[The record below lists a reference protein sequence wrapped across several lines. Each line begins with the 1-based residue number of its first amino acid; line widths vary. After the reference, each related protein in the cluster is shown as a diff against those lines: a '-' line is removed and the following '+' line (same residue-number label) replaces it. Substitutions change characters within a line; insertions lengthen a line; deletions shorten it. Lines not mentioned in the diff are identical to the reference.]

1 MQEKTHPIY
10 SKLDYED
17 TLLIKKN
24 ILAMQ
29 INFLNL
35 MLSIEH
41 YKLLRK
47 KEMLEKIKLKKIFK
61 ETKQNFDDI
70 IKSVP
75 QTEGIKLTRKQAKLE
90 GKSPDRAQQKIELEL
105 KEIRERL
112 QELG

>member
-1 MQEKTHPIY
+1 MEKIAPIY

-35 MLSIEH
+35 MQSIEH

-47 KEMLEKIKLKKIFK
+47 KEILQKIKLRKILK

-70 IKSVP
+70 VRSVP
-75 QTEGIKLTRKQAKLE
+75 HTEGIKLAREQAKLE
-90 GKSPDRAQQKIELEL
+90 RKSPDKAQQKIELEL